1 MAVWS
6 SLLSSRVTLG
16 AVAVTAAVVVTAAVF
31 LSKRKPKKYELVGKV
46 TALNCYPIKSCKGI
60 TNDVAF
66 CTVSGMRMSNAMDR
80 HFVIV
85 RPNGDFVTQRQLPK
99 MAGIETVCDGQD
111 LVLRA
116 DGMPDIRVPLYPKLD
131 RKKVVPCR
139 VWKSQLEAQDC
150 GDEVASWISE
160 YLSEDLRL
168 LVLVPGLEMRQSPT
182 ANAISTDKVA
192 FPDESPYHIITEE
205 SLANLVS
212 RIEPSPD
219 GQITVKNFR
228 PNIVIQ
234 GTKEPWDEDN
244 WSHLR
249 IGNNLKMRVLAP
261 CDRCLLTTVNPST
274 RDRRSDEEPLKTLRT
289 FRMFPEVSKAPLFGV
304 FAGVDVESTIRIG
317 DPVYAVRK

>member
-6 SLLSSRVTLG
+6 GPLSSKVTLG
-16 AVAVTAAVVVTAAVF
+16 TIAVAAAVVTAAVF
-31 LSKRKPKKYELVGKV
+31 LSKRKQKKYELVGKV
-46 TALNCYPIKSCKGI
+46 SALNCYPVKSCGGI

-66 CTVSGMRMSNAMDR
+66 CTVSGIQMLNVKDR
-80 HFVIV
+80 QFVIV
-85 RPNGDFVTQRQLPK
+85 HPNGDFVTQRQLPK

-131 RKKVVPCR
+131 RRKVVLCR
-139 VWKSQLEAQDC
+139 VWIFHLEAQDC

-182 ANAISTDKVA
+182 ANAISTDKVVFA
-192 FPDESPYHIITEE
+192 DQSPYHIITEE

-212 RIEPSPD
+212 RIEPSPE
-219 GQITVKNFR
+219 GQITMKNFR

-234 GTKEPWDEDN
+234 GIKEAWDEDN
-244 WSHLR
+244 WSHLK
-249 IGNNLKMRVLAP
+249 IGNSLKMRVLAP
-261 CDRCLLTTVNPST
+261 CDRCAIPTVNLAT
-274 RDRRSDEEPLKTLRT
+274 LQRRSDEEPLRTLRI
-289 FRMFPEVSKAPLFGV
+289 FRMFPEICQSPLFGI
-304 FAGVDVESTIRIG
+304 FAGVDVESTVRVG